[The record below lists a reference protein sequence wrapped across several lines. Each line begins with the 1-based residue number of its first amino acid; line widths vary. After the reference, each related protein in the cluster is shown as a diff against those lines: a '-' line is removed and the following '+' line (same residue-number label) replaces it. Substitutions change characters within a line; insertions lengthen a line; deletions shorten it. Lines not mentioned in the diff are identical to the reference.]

1 MLSLVYRHSY
11 VLQNL
16 LLKYFGGSGVGAP
29 RVGGT
34 AARRKTITF
43 IVYTFLKSKFRGS
56 YTQKAKILE

>member
-43 IVYTFLKSKFRGS
+43 IVYTFLKSK
-56 YTQKAKILE
+56 I

>member
-11 VLQNL
+11 IHL

-34 AARRKTITF
+34 AARRKKITF
-43 IVYTFLKSKFRGS
+43 IVYIF
-56 YTQKAKILE
+56 